1 MPHVEIPQAEIKV
14 VILGDSHIG
23 KTSLVTRFVEG
34 YYRDNSRSATLG
46 ANFANRS
53 IPSSSGVMTKV
64 QIWDTAGV
72 ESFRAMSHSY
82 YKDASA
88 IVVCYDASRRET
100 YDGMRGWLDE
110 VRRRVAPSQNVVI
123 GIAALKIDL
132 VKGSSSSG
140 INQHHPHLSTTAAN
154 NAAAIA
160 SSTGVPEYEV
170 EQLADALGAIYLP
183 TSAKT
188 GMNVHE
194 LFLAV
199 ADRVLMYR
207 ASNPQQ
213 QQQMINV
220 DINNIDGK
228 RKSGV
233 GIDNRNNGTTM
244 LRTNG
249 NNSSSNNKNTID
261 GISISPINRSPI
273 NRFFARGAL
282 AKMDNNNNG
291 SNNNNNSAQL
301 FENIGQQQ
309 TTTAT
314 TNMYDNNS
322 RQTHPINHPM
332 YGIVRT
338 NTHST
343 TSSTRSNSTSAVL
356 PPRLLF
362 INPITANNNNDMDM
376 IGGNDAN
383 TISSENDSNRN
394 DNNTATACGS
404 PSSMTA
410 CGTDNMMACGGTE
423 SLAGFAAC
431 IMQ

>member
-1 MPHVEIPQAEIKV
+1 MPHVELPQAEIKV

-23 KTSLVTRFVEG
+23 KTSLVTRFAEG

-53 IPSSSGVMTKV
+53 IPSSAGVMTKV

-88 IVVCYDASRRET
+88 IIVCYDASRRET

-132 VKGSSSSG
+132 VKGSSINHRHSSA
-140 INQHHPHLSTTAAN
+140 AAN
-154 NAAAIA
+154 NTAAIA

-194 LFLAV
+194 LFLTV

-233 GIDNRNNGTTM
+233 GINNRNNGTTM
-244 LRTNG
+244 PRTNG
-249 NNSSSNNKNTID
+249 NNISNNNNTID
-261 GISISPINRSPI
+261 GISISPINRSPM
-273 NRFFARGAL
+273 NRFFARGEL
-282 AKMDNNNNG
+282 PKMDNNNNG

-301 FENIGQQQ
+301 FENISQQQ
-309 TTTAT
+309 TATANTT
-314 TNMYDNNS
+314 MYDNNS
-322 RQTHPINHPM
+322 RQTHPINHPT

-343 TSSTRSNSTSAVL
+343 TSSTRSISAPAVL

-362 INPITANNNNDMDM
+362 NDTTTANNNNDMDM
-376 IGGNDAN
+376 IGGNNAN
-383 TISSENDSNRN
+383 TISAENDSNRN

-431 IMQ
+431 MIQ

>member
-1 MPHVEIPQAEIKV
+1 
-14 VILGDSHIG
+14 
-23 KTSLVTRFVEG
+23 
-34 YYRDNSRSATLG
+34 
-46 ANFANRS
+46 
-53 IPSSSGVMTKV
+53 
-64 QIWDTAGV
+64 
-72 ESFRAMSHSY
+72 
-82 YKDASA
+82 
-88 IVVCYDASRRET
+88 
-100 YDGMRGWLDE
+100 
-110 VRRRVAPSQNVVI
+110 VVI

-132 VKGSSSSG
+132 VKGSSSG
-140 INQHHPHLSTTAAN
+140 GLNHHHLSAAAN
-154 NAAAIA
+154 NTAAIG

-170 EQLADALGAIYLP
+170 KQLADALGAIYLP

-194 LFLAV
+194 LFLTV

-233 GIDNRNNGTTM
+233 GINNRNNGTTM
-244 LRTNG
+244 PRTNG
-249 NNSSSNNKNTID
+249 NSSSSSNNNNNTID

-273 NRFFARGAL
+273 NRFFARGEL
-282 AKMDNNNNG
+282 PKMDNNNNG

-309 TTTAT
+309 TATAT
-314 TNMYDNNS
+314 TNIYDNNS
-322 RQTHPINHPM
+322 RQTHPINHPT

-343 TSSTRSNSTSAVL
+343 TSSTRSISTPAVL

-362 INPITANNNNDMDM
+362 NNTTTANNNNDMDM
-376 IGGNDAN
+376 IGGIDAN
-383 TISSENDSNRN
+383 TISAENDSNRN
-394 DNNTATACGS
+394 DNNTATSCGS

-431 IMQ
+431 IIQ